1 MNTKNEKIVLNT
13 KKMLTFEKIN
23 DILSLKLL
31 AYDTGEC

>member
-31 AYDTGEC
+31 AHDAGEC

>member
-23 DILSLKLL
+23 DILPLKML
-31 AYDTGEC
+31 AHDAGEC

>member
-23 DILSLKLL
+23 DIFLLKLL
-31 AYDTGEC
+31 AHNAGEC

>member
-23 DILSLKLL
+23 DILLLKLL
-31 AYDTGEC
+31 AHNAGEC